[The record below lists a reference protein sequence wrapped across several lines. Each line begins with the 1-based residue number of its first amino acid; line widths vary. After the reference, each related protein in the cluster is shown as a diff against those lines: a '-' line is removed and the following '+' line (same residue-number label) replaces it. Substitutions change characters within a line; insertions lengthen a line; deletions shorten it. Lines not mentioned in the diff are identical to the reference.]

1 MSRIAKLAA
10 KIMILVLLGGFA
22 GAILVRLAPG
32 FGTDEAEMDARLNS
46 QSIQALRQSNQEQTS
61 FIVFYAHYVGNL
73 LRGDLGESR
82 TLQRPV
88 VELLRERFPETLKL
102 VGLGLGLGWV
112 LGVSLA
118 ITTILART
126 AYLDALTGL
135 FVGFLL
141 CFPAS
146 VVALL
151 FVLARLPAQLLLAV
165 VILPKVYRYSRNLLV
180 SSAELPHVLTARAK
194 GLGEW
199 RVLFWHIF
207 PIVVPQFVALAGVC
221 ISIAFTA
228 AIPVE
233 ALCDIP
239 GIGQLAWKAA
249 LGRDV
254 SLLVNLTVLVTLI
267 TVVGNSASDLIK
279 RSPSLEVA

>member
-1 MSRIAKLAA
+1 LSRIAKLAA
-10 KIMILVLLGGFA
+10 KIVVLVLLGGFA
-22 GAILVRLAPG
+22 GALLVRVAPG
-32 FGTDEAEMDARLNS
+32 FGTDEAEMDSRLNS
-46 QSIQALRQSNQEQTS
+46 QSIQALRQSNQDQTS
-61 FIVFYAHYVGNL
+61 FGTFYLHYLGSL

-88 VELLRERFPETLKL
+88 AQLLRERFPETLKL
-102 VGLGLGLGWV
+102 VALGLGLGWFV
-112 LGVSLA
+112 GVSLA
-118 ITTILART
+118 IATVMARRV
-126 AYLDALTGL
+126 YLDLVTGL
-135 FVGFLL
+135 FVGVLL
-141 CFPAS
+141 CLPAS
-146 VVALL
+146 VLALL

-165 VILPKVYRYSRNLLV
+165 VILPKVYRYSRNLLA
-180 SSAELPHVLTARAK
+180 SSAALPHVLTARAK

-207 PIVVPQFVALAGVC
+207 PMVIPQFIALAGVC
-221 ISIAFTA
+221 VSIAFTA

-254 SLLVNLTVLVTLI
+254 SLLVNLTILVTLI
-267 TVVGNSASDLIK
+267 TVVGNSASDLMK
-279 RSPSLEVA
+279 RSPSLEAA

>member
-1 MSRIAKLAA
+1 MV
-10 KIMILVLLGGFA
+10 LVLLGGFA
-22 GAILVRLAPG
+22 GALLVRFAPG
-32 FGTDEAEMDARLNS
+32 FGTDDAELDSRLSS
-46 QSIQALRQSNQEQTS
+46 QSIQSIRRANQDQAAFAT
-61 FIVFYAHYVGNL
+61 FYFRYLGNL
-73 LRGDLGESR
+73 VRGDLGQSR
-82 TLQRPV
+82 TLQQPV
-88 VELLRERFPETLKL
+88 AQLLCERFPATLKL
-102 VGLGLGLGWV
+102 VALGLGLGWF
-112 LGVSLA
+112 LGVSFA
-118 ITTILART
+118 IATIMARA
-126 AYLDALTGL
+126 AYLDVVTGL
-135 FVGFLL
+135 FVGVLL
-141 CFPAS
+141 CLPAS
-146 VVALL
+146 VLALL

-180 SSAELPHVLTARAK
+180 SSAALPHVLTARAK

-207 PIVVPQFVALAGVC
+207 PTVAPQFVALAGVC
-221 ISIAFTA
+221 VSIAFTA

-254 SLLVNLTVLVTLI
+254 SLLVNLTLLVTLI
-267 TVVGNSASDLIK
+267 TVVGNSASDLLK

>member
-1 MSRIAKLAA
+1 LSRIAKLAA
-10 KIMILVLLGGFA
+10 KIMVLVLLGGFA
-22 GAILVRLAPG
+22 GAVLVRVAPG
-32 FGTDEAEMDARLNS
+32 FGTDEAEMDSRLNS
-46 QSIQALRQSNQEQTS
+46 ESIQALRQANQDQTS
-61 FIVFYAHYVGNL
+61 FAAFYFHYLGSL
-73 LRGDLGESR
+73 FRGDLGESR

-88 VELLRERFPETLKL
+88 AQLLRERLPWTLKL
-102 VGLGLGLGWV
+102 VALGLGLGWS

-118 ITTILART
+118 IATVMART
-126 AYLDALTGL
+126 ASLDLLTGL

-141 CFPAS
+141 CLPAS
-146 VVALL
+146 VLALL

-165 VILPKVYRYSRNLLV
+165 VILPKVYRYSRNLLAH
-180 SSAELPHVLTARAK
+180 SAALPHVLTARAK

-199 RVLFWHIF
+199 RVLCWHIV
-207 PIVVPQFVALAGVC
+207 PVVLPQFIALAGVC
-221 ISIAFTA
+221 FSIAFTA

-249 LGRDV
+249 LGRDI

-267 TVVGNSASDLIK
+267 TVVANSASDLMK
-279 RSPSLEVA
+279 RSPSLEAA